1 MKKLIL
7 SFLLLFILATNHAQ
21 KTIAILSGS
30 TWTFYDDFSP
40 ALRAAPAGATIYLP
54 GGTFD
59 LGGSD
64 TINKP
69 LTIIGVGFR
78 TDSTLATGKTIL
90 TGSLLFATGGNNVN
104 LIGFELTSSIFS
116 LNDVENLNL
125 QRCKINGNIDLDNN
139 LNRINNVRISECVL
153 TYTSIYGSVDNDVNN
168 IIVENSILGALSGV
182 YGGIFKNN
190 IFSYNGYILSN
201 CKSCEFYNNVFLSSY
216 KSISNNGA
224 ATSYNCTFVNN
235 LFVTGYSQSSGLW
248 SPLFISNITG
258 AGASVGI
265 FENVQ
270 GYDYSQAYDYHL
282 KSTSPGKNAGTDGTD
297 IGIYGGA
304 YPYKDG
310 AVPPNPH
317 ISTKAISPTS
327 AANGT
332 LPVNIKVTA
341 QDR

>member
-1 MKKLIL
+1 MKKRIL
-7 SFLLLFILATNHAQ
+7 TFLLFISISFSYAQ
-21 KTIAILSGS
+21 KTVAVLSGS
-30 TWTFYDDFSP
+30 TWSFYDDFSP
-40 ALRAAPAGATIYLP
+40 ALRAAPAGSTIYLP

-78 TDSTLATGKTIL
+78 TDSTLATGKTTLIGIL
-90 TGSLLFATGGNNVN
+90 YFATGGNNVN
-104 LIGFELTSSIFS
+104 LIGFELSSVINP
-116 LNDVENLNL
+116 LNDIENVYI
-125 QRCKINGNIDLDNN
+125 QRCKVNGNIDLEVDSK
-139 LNRINNVRISECVL
+139 RINNIVISECVL
-153 TYTSIYGSVDNDVNN
+153 LGIILGNGDDAVINN
-168 IIVENSILGALSGV
+168 IVVENSILEKL
-182 YGGIFKNN
+182 YFINGGIFRNN
-190 IFSYNGYILSN
+190 IFNNTNNVLVECDYS
-201 CKSCEFYNNVFLSSY
+201 EFYNNVFLSGNTA
-216 KSISNNGA
+216 ISCTSCNN
-224 ATSYNCTFVNN
+224 SNYCTFVNN
-235 LFVTGYSQSSGLW
+235 LFVTGYSQSAGLG

-258 AGASVGI
+258 ASFGI

-270 GYDYSQAYDYHL
+270 GYGYSQAYDYRL
-282 KSTSPGKNAGTDGTD
+282 KSSSPGKNAGTDGTD

-332 LPVNIKVTA
+332 LPVNIKVVA